1 MRPRLGT
8 RSDVRHAMGVKGRSG
23 RYHDKKGNEIGNAHP
38 HQRIK
43 LDPRQL
49 TRGLQRCLDQWLR
62 IRILFLIFD
71 FFRGLQEE

>member
-1 MRPRLGT
+1 
-8 RSDVRHAMGVKGRSG
+8 
-23 RYHDKKGNEIGNAHP
+23 
-38 HQRIK
+38 